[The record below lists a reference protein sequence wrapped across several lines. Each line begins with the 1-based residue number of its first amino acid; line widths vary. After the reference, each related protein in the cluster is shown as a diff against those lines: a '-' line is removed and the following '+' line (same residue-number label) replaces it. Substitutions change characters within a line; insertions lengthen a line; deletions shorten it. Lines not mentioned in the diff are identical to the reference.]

1 MPVDLHLHD
10 TVSVTDAFNATVVS
24 LEQEADRERLSVAD
38 QVSLRDA
45 DLRDWMAKYV
55 MPVFLGTNLVIL
67 TVLGLLIW
75 LDQSNIESNLIRP
88 SDRIIGS
95 QVIMALLGATTVQVG
110 AIAALIARYL
120 FRGRQP

>member
-1 MPVDLHLHD
+1 M
-10 TVSVTDAFNATVVS
+10 TDAFNATVVS

-55 MPVFLGTNLVIL
+55 MPVFLGTNLVTL